1 MRFSDAQIDALRERV
16 RGSMSD
22 YRFIHTA
29 EVEKMAARIGEL
41 YAPDKLDILRA
52 AALLHDVTK
61 ELKPDEQIEMLR
73 VAGEDVEALELASHK
88 TFHART
94 AVYAILRDY
103 PEFADG
109 ELLAAVRYHTTGRA
123 DMSICEKIIFL
134 ADYIDM
140 SRKFDD
146 CVKLRNYFWDAHPE
160 NMSES
165 ERERHLLQTILIG
178 LDTTLSS
185 LIEEGAPTDPDSVS
199 ARNFIIN
206 QLKK

>member
-22 YRFIHTA
+22 YRFVHTA

-61 ELKPDEQIEMLR
+61 ELKRDEQIEMLR